1 MDFQRLLF
9 GLLLTFTAVEQ
20 LLLMLPPIDSYLTG
34 TRDALTLTLPQRKL
48 LSSALVNVC
57 VLAKTIEGNHDQKQ

>member
-9 GLLLTFTAVEQ
+9 DLLLAFTAVEQ
-20 LLLMLPPIDSYLTG
+20 LLLMFSPIDSYLTG
-34 TRDALTLTLPQRKL
+34 TRDALTLTLLPQRKL

-57 VLAKTIEGNHDQKQ
+57 VLAKTIEGNHD